1 MLLND
6 VWGDWLQQGHTRFP
20 ENFSLDATVS
30 QQLMFYDRPFGLS
43 LCHGANGVPPI
54 IVALYGIIGF
64 SQDSEGESV
73 YTIRPQLL
81 HLDWAFLCSLSRT
94 DLSRGFHDIL

>member
-73 YTIRPQLL
+73 YT
-81 HLDWAFLCSLSRT
+81 HSSSAFTFTNCERHPVLPVKAECAR
-94 DLSRGFHDIL
+94 